1 MMMIEREMM
10 MMIERERD
18 DDDDDTEREMMMIER
33 EGTELSHAWLLLPS
47 FVVGLSQASS
57 VVDNS

>member
-1 MMMIEREMM
+1 MM
-10 MMIERERD
+10 MMIERD
-18 DDDDDTEREMMMIER
+18 DDDDDRER
-33 EGTELSHAWLLLPS
+33 EGTELSHAWLLLPF